1 MSGVLKQISG
11 SLGLYEGVTLLRP
24 CLMCRLP
31 RGKTR
36 SFATPALARGPD
48 LPLPPTALRVHQL
61 SSLPLPRQS
70 VCPSLYHQQF
80 HNLSTNLHSRYVSS
94 TVRMCV
100 CMYVCVYACMYVC
113 MCVCM
118 YVIHT
123 FCKRLHAQGMG
134 VEWVRCGCGEEI
146 LKEKPGD

>member
-24 CLMCRLP
+24 CLTCRLP

-61 SSLPLPRQS
+61 SSLPLPRQY
-70 VCPSLYHQQF
+70 VCPSLHHQQF

-100 CMYVCVYACMYVC
+100 CMYVCVYVCMYVC
-113 MCVCM
+113 MYVCNSHILQTITCTRNGGR
-118 YVIHT
+118 V
-123 FCKRLHAQGMG
+123 
-134 VEWVRCGCGEEI
+134 GEVW
-146 LKEKPGD
+146 LWGGDFEGETG